1 MPDPDRL
8 TAAQRTRLRK
18 RADSLAG
25 GAKGEDGGGELNI
38 VPFLD
43 ILLNVLM
50 FVLATSLA
58 TFTATIDV
66 KAPEAPHGPRADAH
80 PIGLNVVVM
89 QGGFL
94 VSAHGKRVGPGCTDE
109 GAGLAVG
116 STGGDYDYA
125 GLTACARRLKSE
137 ADLPEEQV
145 IVAANPDIP
154 YQAIIRTMD
163 ALRGGSPG
171 AGDALFPDV
180 RFAVPR

>member
-1 MPDPDRL
+1 MPNTPELPDRL
-8 TAAQRTRLRK
+8 TAAQRARVRK
-18 RADSLAG
+18 RANSLAG
-25 GAKGEDGGGELNI
+25 AAAGEEGAGELNV

-43 ILLNVLM
+43 ILMNVLM

-66 KAPEAPHGPRADAH
+66 KAPEVPHGPRAESH

-89 QGGFL
+89 RDGFL
-94 VSAHGKRVGPGCTDE
+94 VSAHGKRVGPGCIEE

-116 STGGDYDYA
+116 SAGGDYDYA

-145 IVAANPDIP
+145 IVAANPD
-154 YQAIIRTMD
+154 
-163 ALRGGSPG
+163 
-171 AGDALFPDV
+171 
-180 RFAVPR
+180 VP